1 MSTNAIIKE
10 IETPFLKKNI
20 PSFFIGDEI
29 KVSFSI
35 VEGEKERIQS
45 FIGTVIARKGR
56 SISETVSLYRI
67 AHGSAMERVFLLHS
81 PKITKIE
88 VLKSGKVRRAKL
100 YYLRGNFGKAAKVKT
115 YMGTRRDKSKVVI
128 KAVE

>member
-20 PSFFIGDEI
+20 PNFSIGDEI

-45 FIGTVIARKGR
+45 FTGTVIARKGR

-81 PKITKIE
+81 PKINKIE

-115 YMGTRRDKSKVVI
+115 YRGVKRDKSKIEV

>member
-20 PSFFIGDEI
+20 PNFSIGDEI

-45 FIGTVIARKGR
+45 FTGTVIARKGR

-115 YMGTRRDKSKVVI
+115 YMGIKRDKSKIEV